1 MVVDGIKTNV
11 PLQQRIMAD
20 IGFQQGGTN
29 IHYLEKRLAE
39 RKEKGD
45 RAGLINTLPPL
56 RSPPVRKFLVMMSL
70 CACVS
75 GLAQGREVI
84 FWGKSMEARK
94 GQERACFYATVSVP
108 SDVQKSN
115 MLLTISFKKVP
126 AEKKND
132 VAEFPWIARV
142 SRGNDFNLGTESG
155 DVMEACVKPGRYAIS
170 ELKLSTGTPGVGAYY
185 AMFDRGLGPQPVS
198 LEFQAGKDYYL
209 RQLPGLP
216 RRSAAHHD
224 P

>member
-1 MVVDGIKTNV
+1 
-11 PLQQRIMAD
+11 
-20 IGFQQGGTN
+20 
-29 IHYLEKRLAE
+29 
-39 RKEKGD
+39 
-45 RAGLINTLPPL
+45 
-56 RSPPVRKFLVMMSL
+56 VRKFLVMMSL

-132 VAEFPWIARV
+132 VAEFPWIAKV

-170 ELKLSTGTPGVGAYY
+170 ELKLSTGVPGVGAYY
-185 AMFDRGLGPQPVS
+185 AMFDRGLGLQPVS

-209 RQLPGLP
+209 GNFLVYRDGPQRITIRDQLARDAGLIAKHAKAKP
-216 RRSAAHHD
+216 ATPLILLPIETGTSTWLQNGQ
-224 P
+224 